1 MNLPF
6 KMRVTNN
13 TERYRGDWFWGK
25 EPETIAWI
33 EGMTPGSR
41 LWDIGANIGV
51 YALYASHLGV
61 EVWAFEP
68 SNKNYQALLLNKED
82 NDFRNLSVVKRAISN
97 RDGLSVFNEYF
108 EAGMSG
114 HSIGEGGRCCLES
127 RGDTLVENGYPVP
140 QHIKIDV
147 DGKELDVLCGCEK
160 MLSNVDSLCVEVNNW
175 SIVSWLGSRG
185 FHEDLRYTTLKR
197 PGGMNI
203 IFRRKL

>member
-1 MNLPF
+1 MIPF
-6 KMRVTNN
+6 KMRVN
-13 TERYRGDWFWGK
+13 TTWERYREEWFWGK

-33 EGMTPGSR
+33 EGMTPGDR

-51 YALYASHLGV
+51 YSLYASHLGI

-68 SNKNYQALLLNKED
+68 SNLNYRALLLNKLD
-82 NDFRNLSVVKRAISN
+82 NDFRNLRVMNRALSG
-97 RDGLSVFNEYF
+97 RDGISVFNEYF

-127 RGDTLVENGYPVP
+127 RGDTLINEGYPIP
-140 QHIKIDV
+140 QHIKIDT
-147 DGKELDVLCGCEK
+147 DGSELAVLQGCEK
-160 MLSNVDSLCVEVNNW
+160 MLKEVESLCVEVNDW
-175 SIVSWLGSRG
+175 TIVGWLGSRG
-185 FHEDLRYTTLKR
+185 FHEDVRYTTLKR

>member
-1 MNLPF
+1 MLPF
-6 KMRVTNN
+6 KMRQETRA
-13 TERYRGDWFWGK
+13 EKWRGNWFWGK

-33 EGMTPGSR
+33 EVMSVGDR

-51 YALYASHLGV
+51 YSLYAASLGV

-68 SNKNYQALLLNKED
+68 SNLNYQALLTNKLD

-97 RDGLSVFNEYF
+97 RDGISVFNEYF

-114 HSIGEGGRCCLES
+114 HSIGSGGRCCLES

-147 DGKELDVLCGCEK
+147 DGNELAVLQGCEK
-160 MLSNVDSLCVEVNNW
+160 TLLEVESLCVEVNDWN
-175 SIVSWLGSRG
+175 IVGWLGSRG
-185 FHEDLRYTTLKR
+185 FHEDVRYTTLKR

>member
-1 MNLPF
+1 MIPF
-6 KMRVTNN
+6 KMRITNN
-13 TERYRGDWFWGK
+13 TERYRESWFWGK

-33 EGMTPGSR
+33 EAMTPYSR

-51 YALYASHLGV
+51 YALYASYLGM

-82 NDFRNLSVVKRAISN
+82 NDFQNLSVMKRALSN
-97 RDGLSVFNEYF
+97 RDGISVFNEYF

-127 RGDTLVENGYPVP
+127 RGDTLGYPVP
-140 QHIKIDV
+140 QHIKIDT
-147 DGKELDVLCGCEK
+147 DGNELAVLQGCEK
-160 MLSNVDSLCVEVNNW
+160 TLANVDSLCVEVNDWN
-175 SIVSWLGSRG
+175 IVSWLGSRG

>member
-1 MNLPF
+1 MLPF
-6 KMRVTNN
+6 KMRVSNN
-13 TERYRGDWFWGK
+13 TEKWRGNWFWGK

-33 EGMTPGSR
+33 EGMTPYSR

-51 YALYASHLGV
+51 YSLYASYLGV

-68 SNKNYQALLLNKED
+68 SLKNIVALLANKED
-82 NDFRNLSVVKRAISN
+82 NDFKNLSVVKRAISN
-97 RDGLSVFNEYF
+97 RDGISVFNEYF

-140 QHIKIDV
+140 QHIKIDT
-147 DGKELDVLCGCEK
+147 DGNELAVLQGCEK
-160 MLSNVDSLCVEVNNW
+160 MLADVDSLCVEVNDWN
-175 SIVSWLGSRG
+175 IVSWLGSRG

-203 IFRRKL
+203 IFRRVL

>member
-1 MNLPF
+1 MLPF

-13 TERYRGDWFWGK
+13 TEKWRGNWFWGK
-25 EPETIAWI
+25 EPETVAWI
-33 EGMTPGSR
+33 EGMTPYSR

-51 YALYASHLGV
+51 YSLYASYLGM

-82 NDFRNLSVVKRAISN
+82 NDFQNLSVMKRALSN
-97 RDGLSVFNEYF
+97 RDGISVFNEYF

-127 RGDTLVENGYPVP
+127 RGDTLGYPVP
-140 QHIKIDV
+140 QHIKIDT
-147 DGKELDVLCGCEK
+147 DGNELAVLQGCEK
-160 MLSNVDSLCVEVNNW
+160 TLANVDSLCVEVNDWN
-175 SIVSWLGSRG
+175 IVGWLGSRG
-185 FHEDLRYTTLKR
+185 FHEDVRFTALKR
-197 PGGMNI
+197 SGGLNI

>member
-13 TERYRGDWFWGK
+13 TEKWRGNWFWGK

-33 EGMTPGSR
+33 EGMDAGSR

-51 YALYASHLGV
+51 YALYASYLGV

-68 SNKNYQALLLNKED
+68 SEKNIVALLANKED
-82 NDFRNLSVVKRAISN
+82 NDFKNLSVVKRAISN
-97 RDGLSVFNEYF
+97 RDGISVFNEYF

-127 RGDTLVENGYPVP
+127 RGDTLGYPVP
-140 QHIKIDV
+140 QHIKIDT
-147 DGKELDVLCGCEK
+147 DGNELAVLQGCEK
-160 MLSNVDSLCVEVNNW
+160 TLANVDSLCVEVNDWN
-175 SIVSWLGSRG
+175 IVSWLGSRG

>member
-1 MNLPF
+1 MIPF
-6 KMRVTNN
+6 KMRVN
-13 TERYRGDWFWGK
+13 TTWERYREEWFWGK

-33 EGMTPGSR
+33 EGMTPGDR

-51 YALYASHLGV
+51 YSLYASYLGM

-82 NDFRNLSVVKRAISN
+82 NDFQNLSVMKRALSN
-97 RDGLSVFNEYF
+97 RDGISVFNEYF

-127 RGDTLVENGYPVP
+127 RGDTLGYPVP
-140 QHIKIDV
+140 QHIKIDT
-147 DGKELDVLCGCEK
+147 DGNELAVLQGCEK
-160 MLSNVDSLCVEVNNW
+160 TLANVDSLCVEVNDWN
-175 SIVSWLGSRG
+175 IVSWLGSRG
-185 FHEDLRYTTLKR
+185 FHEDLTFTTLKR

>member
-1 MNLPF
+1 MIPF
-6 KMRVTNN
+6 KMRVN
-13 TERYRGDWFWGK
+13 TTWERYREEWFWGK

-33 EGMTPGSR
+33 EGMTPGNR

-51 YALYASHLGV
+51 YSLYASHLGM

-68 SNKNYQALLLNKED
+68 SNLNYRALLLNKLD
-82 NDFRNLSVVKRAISN
+82 NDFRNLRVMNRALSG
-97 RDGLSVFNEYF
+97 RDGISVFNEYF

-127 RGDTLVENGYPVP
+127 RGDTLINEGYPIP
-140 QHIKIDV
+140 QHIKIDT
-147 DGKELDVLCGCEK
+147 DGSELAVLQGCEK
-160 MLSNVDSLCVEVNNW
+160 MLKEVESLCVEVNDW
-175 SIVSWLGSRG
+175 TIVGWLGSRG
-185 FHEDLRYTTLKR
+185 FHEDVRYTTLKR